1 MRRGDFQKGVGGVK
15 MRDICVKNLT
25 CSYEQKTI
33 FDNFDVTFEQGKIN
47 VILGGSGVGKTTLLN
62 AIAGIKSYEG
72 QIEGCEGGVSYIF
85 QKDRLIPS
93 ISVYKNLDLILKGVV
108 KDKAERKRMIE
119 QTAVDLEISD
129 VLKSLPSEIS
139 GGQAQ
144 RVSMARAFLYP
155 SDVMLLDEPFKA
167 LDTALKTRL
176 IKQFAALQ
184 EKKNKTVVFV
194 THAIDECLLL
204 ADDYFVF
211 DDAPVKIVLQGK
223 INSKKSERKLTDK
236 SLEETRNL
244 LLQAIV

>member
-1 MRRGDFQKGVGGVK
+1 

-93 ISVYKNLDLILKGVV
+93 ISVYKNLDLILKGAV

-223 INSKKSERKLTDK
+223 INSKKSERILTDK
-236 SLEETRNL
+236 ALEETRNL

>member
-1 MRRGDFQKGVGGVK
+1 

-129 VLKSLPSEIS
+129 ILKSLPSEIS

-211 DDAPVKIVLQGK
+211 DDAPVRIVLQGK

-236 SLEETRNL
+236 ALEETRNS

>member
-1 MRRGDFQKGVGGVK
+1 MS
-15 MRDICVKNLT
+15 DIRVKNFT

-211 DDAPVKIVLQGK
+211 DDAPVRIVLQGK

-236 SLEETRNL
+236 ALEETRNS

>member
-1 MRRGDFQKGVGGVK
+1 

-25 CSYEQKTI
+25 CSYGQKTI

-119 QTAVDLEISD
+119 QTAVDLEIFD

-236 SLEETRNL
+236 ALEETRNS

>member
-1 MRRGDFQKGVGGVK
+1 MI
-15 MRDICVKNLT
+15 DICVKNLT

-119 QTAVDLEISD
+119 QTAVDLEIFD

-236 SLEETRNL
+236 ALEETRNS

>member
-1 MRRGDFQKGVGGVK
+1 
-15 MRDICVKNLT
+15 MRDICVKNFT

-93 ISVYKNLDLILKGVV
+93 ILVYKNLDLILKGVV

-119 QTAVDLEISD
+119 QTAVDLEIFD

-236 SLEETRNL
+236 ALEETRNL

>member
-1 MRRGDFQKGVGGVK
+1 MS
-15 MRDICVKNLT
+15 DIRVKNLT

-211 DDAPVKIVLQGK
+211 DDAPVRIVLQGK

-236 SLEETRNL
+236 ALEETRNS

>member
-1 MRRGDFQKGVGGVK
+1 

-33 FDNFDVTFEQGKIN
+33 FDNFNVTFEQGKIN

-93 ISVYKNLDLILKGVV
+93 ISVYNNLDLILKGVV

-119 QTAVDLEISD
+119 QTAVDLEIFD

-236 SLEETRNL
+236 ALEETRNS

>member
-1 MRRGDFQKGVGGVK
+1 

-204 ADDYFVF
+204 ADDYSCLTT
-211 DDAPVKIVLQGK
+211 PP
-223 INSKKSERKLTDK
+223 SK
-236 SLEETRNL
+236 
-244 LLQAIV
+244 

>member
-1 MRRGDFQKGVGGVK
+1 

-119 QTAVDLEISD
+119 QTAVDLEIFD

-223 INSKKSERKLTDK
+223 INSKKSERILTDK
-236 SLEETRNL
+236 ALEETRNL

>member
-1 MRRGDFQKGVGGVK
+1 MS
-15 MRDICVKNLT
+15 DIRVKNFT
-25 CSYEQKTI
+25 CSYEQKAI
-33 FDNFDVTFEQGKIN
+33 FDNFDITFEQGKIN

-211 DDAPVKIVLQGK
+211 DDAPVKIVLQGE

-236 SLEETRNL
+236 ALEETRNL

>member
-1 MRRGDFQKGVGGVK
+1 

-33 FDNFDVTFEQGKIN
+33 FENFSVTFEQGKIN

-62 AIAGIKSYEG
+62 AIAGIKTYEG

-93 ISVYKNLDLILKGVV
+93 ISVYKNLDLILKDVI
-108 KDKAERKRMIE
+108 KDKAERKKMIE
-119 QTAVDLEISD
+119 QTADELEISD
-129 VLKSLPSEIS
+129 VLKSLPSKIS

-184 EKKNKTVVFV
+184 TKKQKTVVFV

-211 DDAPVKIVLQGK
+211 DDSPVDIVLQGS
-223 INSKKSERKLTDK
+223 IDSQKSERKLTDK
-236 SLEETRNL
+236 NLEAERNML
-244 LLQAIV
+244 LAALAD

>member
-1 MRRGDFQKGVGGVK
+1 

-25 CSYEQKTI
+25 CLYEQKTI

-223 INSKKSERKLTDK
+223 INSKKSERILTDK
-236 SLEETRNL
+236 ALEETRNL

>member
-1 MRRGDFQKGVGGVK
+1 

-119 QTAVDLEISD
+119 QTAVDLEIFD

-223 INSKKSERKLTDK
+223 INSKKSGRKLTDK
-236 SLEETRNL
+236 ALEETRNS

>member
-1 MRRGDFQKGVGGVK
+1 

-85 QKDRLIPS
+85 QKDRLIPA

-236 SLEETRNL
+236 ALEETRNS

>member
-1 MRRGDFQKGVGGVK
+1 MS
-15 MRDICVKNLT
+15 DICVKNFT

-119 QTAVDLEISD
+119 QTAVDLEIFD

-236 SLEETRNL
+236 ALEETRNL

>member
-1 MRRGDFQKGVGGVK
+1 MS
-15 MRDICVKNLT
+15 DIRVKNLT

-211 DDAPVKIVLQGK
+211 DDTPVKIVLQGK

-236 SLEETRNL
+236 ALEETRNS

>member
-1 MRRGDFQKGVGGVK
+1 MS
-15 MRDICVKNLT
+15 DIRVKNFT

-211 DDAPVKIVLQGK
+211 DDAPVRIVLQGK
-223 INSKKSERKLTDK
+223 INSKKSERRLTDK
-236 SLEETRNL
+236 ALEETRNL

>member
-1 MRRGDFQKGVGGVK
+1 MS
-15 MRDICVKNLT
+15 DIRVKNFT

-223 INSKKSERKLTDK
+223 INSKKSGRKLTDK
-236 SLEETRNL
+236 ALEETRNL

>member
-1 MRRGDFQKGVGGVK
+1 

-119 QTAVDLEISD
+119 QTAVDLEIFD

-194 THAIDECLLL
+194 THTIDECLLL

-236 SLEETRNL
+236 ALEETRNL

>member
-1 MRRGDFQKGVGGVK
+1 MS
-15 MRDICVKNLT
+15 DICVKNFT

-223 INSKKSERKLTDK
+223 INSKKTERKLTDK
-236 SLEETRNL
+236 ALEETRNL

>member
-1 MRRGDFQKGVGGVK
+1 

-223 INSKKSERKLTDK
+223 INSKNSERKLTDK
-236 SLEETRNL
+236 ALEETRNL

>member
-1 MRRGDFQKGVGGVK
+1 MS
-15 MRDICVKNLT
+15 DIRVKNFT

-119 QTAVDLEISD
+119 QTAADLEIFD

-155 SDVMLLDEPFKA
+155 SNVMLLDEPFKA

-236 SLEETRNL
+236 ALEETRNS